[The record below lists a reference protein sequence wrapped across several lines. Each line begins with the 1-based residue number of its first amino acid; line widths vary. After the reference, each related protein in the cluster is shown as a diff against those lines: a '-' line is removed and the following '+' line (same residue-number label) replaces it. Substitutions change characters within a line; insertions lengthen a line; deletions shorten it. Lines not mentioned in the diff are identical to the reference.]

1 MRKHRFGE
9 LPPGV
14 TDPLAFLWRSPLQD
28 GPMTFEIPQRN
39 SSLPTLRHL
48 CETQPDR
55 LVDDDEEATGIAFI
69 GCGYVADFYMAT
81 LRNYPELSLRG
92 VYDSDRERVRKFS
105 ERHGVRSY
113 ASLDELLA
121 DDSVSIA
128 VNLTNPRSHYEVS
141 RRCLEAGRHVYS
153 EKPFAEDLRQATELV
168 EFAEQTGLTLSS
180 APCSLL
186 GETAQTM
193 WRALRRDVIG
203 QPRLVYAELDDGAVH
218 QMNFR
223 SWASSSGAPWPYL
236 DEFRVGPT
244 LEHAG
249 YYLTWLTAF
258 FGPASEVMSYG
269 RLIQPDKLPDA
280 PPSEFATDFTCAC
293 IRFHSGV
300 VARLTCSTVAPEDH
314 SLQIVGDDGVLS
326 VSECWDYGAQ
336 IKVRKRTEMSESTP
350 HYLTEPEQLPLV
362 RPADYPFRYERYN
375 GHDMDFS
382 RGIADMAE
390 AVRNGVSPRLTARH
404 ALHVLEITLA
414 ISSSEG
420 AAHTVLQTK
429 FDELEPMAWAAS

>member
-1 MRKHRFGE
+1 MDSY
-9 LPPGV
+9 LPEV
-14 TDPLAFLWRSPLQD
+14 
-28 GPMTFEIPQRN
+28 
-39 SSLPTLRHL
+39 
-48 CETQPDR
+48 
-55 LVDDDEEATGIAFI
+55 TGIAFI

-81 LRNYPELSLRG
+81 LANHPHLTLRG
-92 VYDSDRERVRKFS
+92 VHDADRERSRRFAQH
-105 ERHGVRSY
+105 HGVRPY

-121 DDSVSIA
+121 DDSVSVA
-128 VNLTNPRSHYEVS
+128 VNLTNPRSHYEIS
-141 RRCLEAGRHVYS
+141 RRCLEAGKHVYS

-168 EFAEQTGLTLSS
+168 ELAERQDLTLTS

-193 WRALRRDVIG
+193 WQALRQGVIG
-203 QPRLVYAELDDGAVH
+203 EPRLVYAELDDGAVH
-218 QMNFR
+218 QMNHR

-244 LEHAG
+244 MEHAG

-269 RLIQPDKLPDA
+269 SLIQPDKIPGMD
-280 PPSEFATDFTCAC
+280 PSEFATDFTCAC

-314 SLQIVGDDGVLS
+314 SLRIVGDEGVLS
-326 VSECWDYGAQ
+326 VQECWDYGAQ
-336 IKVRKRTEMSESTP
+336 IMVRKRTEMSDAVP
-350 HYLTEPEQLPLV
+350 QYLTEPQSLPLV
-362 RPADYPFRYERYN
+362 RPADYAFRYERHN

-390 AVRNGVSPRLTARH
+390 AIRRGESPRLSARH

-414 ISSSEG
+414 IASSDG
-420 AAHTVLQTK
+420 AAHTVVRTK
-429 FDELEPMAWAAS
+429 FDELEPMAWAVS